1 MTTRITFNGRTY
13 DGVEGMPP
21 DVRAKYQ
28 AILDALGGEDRA
40 KLESALGGGAGIRIN
55 TTVRRRIRV
64 NGKDYDSVDAMP
76 AGVRAVYERA
86 MGNKVGEAI
95 VVNTAPSASL
105 PARPPAIDAGDS
117 RPGLVRIALFV
128 AAGLAVLVWLLT
140 RR

>member
-64 NGKDYDSVDAMP
+64 NGKDYDSVDALP
-76 AGVRAVYERA
+76 AEVRAAYERA
-86 MGNKVGEAI
+86 
-95 VVNTAPSASL
+95 TAGRTGAG
-105 PARPPAIDAGDS
+105 PALDAAAATPVPPPAIDAGDA
-117 RPGLVRIALFV
+117 RGGLVRTVLLV
-128 AAGLAVLVWLLT
+128 AAGLAVVAWLLL
-140 RR
+140 R